1 MMTEYSYY
9 NPVCIYEQSKEA
21 VQKLTYSNYQIEGI
35 KKILNTIIE
44 DEKLQGEAYKALKE
58 QMQNYILILDATVMA
73 NENDIAD
80 FYALSRFTNCE
91 TLEGNIIITMMEQAL
106 ADKAS
111 DEMRADICDNAAN
124 NAVWFGEEWY
134 YREKARHYR
143 KLVNND
149 QKRYEQWKSKMDLYD
164 NIEYETSQLFT
175 KSVTYREVVSKA
187 INGIMKVFDAGEYQV
202 EKAVEWKNALKEI
215 QKIDNTV
222 RWLPEVEKEL
232 LEYGYTQEEIDELK
246 RNGVV
251 VTVSD
256 IEKLKQTEGNEKIYI
271 SADYKALL
279 YAGKIYYINRP
290 DAVHDKVCLEAI
302 WETDYIKEVT
312 KTNFDVLGAITGISG
327 EEIPTNDVYTTDRSR
342 RVWNA
347 TDAYGTSNMRIA
359 GGMHLFLL
367 LENTLM
373 TGLTHTEVEVRFES
387 SGNSRRVTILVGRS
401 IDRQKFQNFNYAIAI
416 NTFGNQTSFPAKLQ
430 ASAEAALIYTTLTGI
445 DADKKNHYTL
455 VGTLDERHAESSYT
469 GFLSY
474 SEDGNLQ
481 YTPIIYS
488 GDSASVATCDL
499 YGLNV
504 TLLYDFTDKLSQPV
518 QVDSTVQNMFE
529 SILSND

>member
-91 TLEGNIIITMMEQAL
+91 TLDGNIIITMMEQAL

-111 DEMRADICDNAAN
+111 DEMRADICDNTAN
-124 NAVWFGEEWY
+124 NAVWVGEEWY
-134 YREKARHYR
+134 YRAKARHYR

-232 LEYGYTQEEIDELK
+232 LAYGYTQEEIDELK

-251 VTVSD
+251 VTASD
-256 IEKLKQTEGNEKIYI
+256 IEKLKQTEGNDKIYI

-290 DAVHDKVCLEAI
+290 DATHDKVCLEAI
-302 WETDYIKEVT
+302 WETDYTKEVT
-312 KTNFDVLGAITGISG
+312 KTNFDVLGAIAGISG
-327 EEIPTNDVYTTDRSR
+327 EEIPTNDVYTADKMR

-347 TDAYGTSNMRIA
+347 TDAYGTGNMRIA

-373 TGLTHTEVEVRFES
+373 TELTHTEVEVRFES

-401 IDRQKFQNFNYAIAI
+401 IDRQKFQNFNYEIAI
-416 NTFGNQTSFPAKLQ
+416 NTYRNQTSFPAKLQ

-474 SEDGNLQ
+474 SEEGNLQ